1 MIERSPMRS
10 TRRIPLRP
18 LHLAGL
24 LMIALATV
32 LGFNGLQQSVRP
44 YTTRIGEA
52 AGSGRSV
59 QLVGF
64 LGSAGAYDDRGR
76 FTFVL
81 EDETGGRVTVIS
93 DEPRP
98 SQFELATSV
107 VAIGRY
113 DRSGDVFVADEL
125 LIKCPSKYQ
134 SRRAP
139 DERDDTAR
147 EHRPSCATGRHPV

>member
-1 MIERSPMRS
+1 MIKRSPMHQ
-10 TRRIPLRP
+10 TTRIPLKP

-24 LMIALATV
+24 LMIALATI

-64 LGSAGAYDDRGR
+64 LGSPGAYDEHGR

-81 EDETGGRVTVIS
+81 EDETGHRVTVVS
-93 DEPRP
+93 DKPRP

-107 VAIGRY
+107 VAIGHY
-113 DRSGDVFVADEL
+113 DQSSGLFVADEL
-125 LIKCPSKYQ
+125 LIKCPSKYHEQ
-134 SRRAP
+134 ES
-139 DERDDTAR
+139 AR
-147 EHRPSCATGRHPV
+147 